1 MEMRLSPL
9 LHIEKGIT
17 AIIGGGG
24 KTTLMHTLAKEL
36 SEDGTVIICTS
47 TRIKPS
53 EYFTN
58 LIADDNSPIIDTD
71 IIKEKLAQYKVICL
85 GTKAENG
92 KLSQPNISFEE
103 LIKIC
108 DYVIVE
114 ADGSKGLP
122 IKAHASHE
130 PVIPDEANQTILV
143 IGADGLNK
151 TISEVCHRP
160 ELFAS
165 KTDTDVSTIITPK
178 LESELIISEQFVDR
192 IYINKV
198 EDESTLLLA
207 KELASYIDKP
217 VVAGSLHKGENKCL

>member
-1 MEMRLSPL
+1 M
-9 LHIEKGIT
+9 
-17 AIIGGGG
+17 
-24 KTTLMHTLAKEL
+24 
-36 SEDGTVIICTS
+36 
-47 TRIKPS
+47 
-53 EYFTN
+53 
-58 LIADDNSPIIDTD
+58 
-71 IIKEKLAQYKVICL
+71 
-85 GTKAENG
+85 
-92 KLSQPNISFEE
+92 
-103 LIKIC
+103 IKIC
-108 DYVIVE
+108 DYIIVE

-130 PVIPDEANQTILV
+130 PVIPAEANQTILV
-143 IGADGLNK
+143 IGADGFNK
-151 TISEVCHRP
+151 PISEVCHRP

-165 KTDTDVSTIITPK
+165 KTDADVSTIITPK